1 MDHMP
6 SGTRLDSWKEIAQ
19 YLGRDVRTVIRWEER
34 GLPVH
39 RIPGGKLSRVFAFS
53 SELDEW
59 LAKGPATR
67 RTASQSGATPPPATS
82 PPDPP
87 ATAEALPNQAT
98 PAVGSVAAAPS
109 ARPPVRHSRL
119 PLTRTVAALVAVAA
133 LTSAWVLTRPDP
145 IPRRLEISGGEL
157 LAYDG
162 GSSRPLWSR
171 RLDEGD
177 MSTSWGRWHAVRD
190 LDGDGREE
198 IVTAVEVHQRHSN
211 EHTGMLSR
219 LSPGG
224 RPEWSL
230 VVNDR
235 VQFREREFGPPWPT
249 DDFAVYRAGG
259 ETRIAWAVHQFTWW
273 PGLLVSV
280 NAKGE
285 RRGLFVNSGW
295 LRNVQPSVDGR
306 VLFVSGITNS
316 RRAYFMAVLD
326 ADHPTGRSPEPPG
339 SETECVSCPPGGP
352 LHYFVFPRTDV
363 GRAGPFPAAGPS
375 IQTFEDRSTQV
386 ETHESDAGMVGTV
399 IFTFSPDAELR
410 SARFNDAFWD
420 RHRQLETAGTLTHA
434 AADCPDRLGLDVQHW
449 TPSSGW
455 LQVRVTPR

>member
-1 MDHMP
+1 MT

-39 RIPGGKLSRVFAFS
+39 RVPGGKLSRVFAFS
-53 SELDEW
+53 GELDEW
-59 LAKGPATR
+59 LARGPANGR
-67 RTASQSGATPPPATS
+67 AASQPDSPLPPVAS

-87 ATAEALPNQAT
+87 AAAPTALPAAPVPSVPLPVRR
-98 PAVGSVAAAPS
+98 PAV
-109 ARPPVRHSRL
+109 RLVR
-119 PLTRTVAALVAVAA
+119 TIAALAAVAA
-133 LTSAWVLTRPDP
+133 LTAAWVLTRPDP
-145 IPRRLEISGGEL
+145 IPRRLEVSGGEL
-157 LAYDG
+157 LAYG
-162 GSSRPLWSR
+162 AGSSRPIWSR

-177 MSTSWGRWHAVRD
+177 MSTSWGRWHAIRD
-190 LDGDGREE
+190 LDGDGRED
-198 IVTAVEVHQRHSN
+198 ILTAVEVHQRQSH
-211 EHTGMLSR
+211 EHTGMLAR

-224 RPEWSL
+224 RREWSL
-230 VVNDR
+230 VANDR

-273 PGLLVSV
+273 PGLLISV

-295 LRNVQPSVDGR
+295 LRNVQPSPDGR
-306 VLFVSGITNS
+306 VLFVTGITNS

-326 ADHPTGRSPEPPG
+326 ASHPSGRSPEPPG
-339 SETECVSCPPGGP
+339 AETECVNCPPGNP

-375 IQTFEDRSTQV
+375 VQTFEDRSTQV
-386 ETHESDAGMVGTV
+386 ETHESDAGIVGTV
-399 IFTFSPDAELR
+399 IFTFSPAAELR
-410 SARFNDAFWD
+410 SARFNDAFWEQH
-420 RHRQLETAGTLTHA
+420 RHLEAIGTLTHT
-434 AADCPDRLGLDVQHW
+434 AADCPERLGLDVQHW
-449 TPSSGW
+449 TPSGGW
-455 LQVRVTPR
+455 QQVLVTPR